1 VAEASRDSF
10 SSLLGQ
16 LMSRKTL
23 FWSAW
28 VLGALLLVVMAGLA
42 AATSYFPADLRLAH
56 WVQDWNGFGPIAAF
70 ANVAGDG
77 PVAAP
82 ATLAVAGAVALTGR
96 RWDAVLIIL
105 TFVPRLLRDLLADVV
120 SRPRPAA
127 DLVRVSDKASG
138 YSFPSGHVIGAV
150 VFYGLLVVLAG
161 VVIPHR
167 GLRFLFRLFCAFMIV
182 AAGPARVYVGVHWP
196 SDMLGGYLFGALAL
210 ALFVLARNSRGAPG
224 VKAMGSY

>member
-1 VAEASRDSF
+1 M
-10 SSLLGQ
+10 Q
-16 LMSRKTL
+16 LMSRKNL

-28 VLGALLLVVMAGLA
+28 ALGALLLAVMAGFA

-77 PVAAP
+77 PVAASV
-82 ATLAVAGAVALTGR
+82 TLAVAAAVALIGR
-96 RWDAVLIIL
+96 RWDAGLVLL

-138 YSFPSGHVIGAV
+138 YSFPSGHVVGAV
-150 VFYGLLVVLAG
+150 VFYGLLFVLAG
-161 VVIPHR
+161 AVVSHR
-167 GLRFLFRLFCAFMIV
+167 GLRFLLRLFCAFMIA

-196 SDMLGGYLFGALAL
+196 SDVLGGYLFGALAL
-210 ALFVLARNSRGAPG
+210 ALFALAHNRRGLPDAKAMTSSRGTNARP
-224 VKAMGSY
+224 

>member
-1 VAEASRDSF
+1 MAEASRDSF

-23 FWSAW
+23 FWSVW
-28 VLGALLLVVMAGLA
+28 VLGALLFVVMAGLA

-105 TFVPRLLRDLLADVV
+105 TFVPRLLRDLVAEIG
-120 SRPRPAA
+120 RA
-127 DLVRVSDKASG
+127 
-138 YSFPSGHVIGAV
+138 HV
-150 VFYGLLVVLAG
+150 
-161 VVIPHR
+161 
-167 GLRFLFRLFCAFMIV
+167 
-182 AAGPARVYVGVHWP
+182 
-196 SDMLGGYLFGALAL
+196 
-210 ALFVLARNSRGAPG
+210 
-224 VKAMGSY
+224 